1 MNSFPDRSA
10 LTTAQ
15 CERLNT
21 LLRQLSASN
30 PFYAPRIESAGLAD
44 GLTNLSS
51 FFERLPFT
59 TKTEIAEDQRAH
71 PPYGTNLTFPIA
83 NYTRFHQTSGTSGHP
98 LRWLDTT
105 ESWDWMVGNWVEV
118 LKASS
123 VTHEDRLF
131 FAFSFGPFLGF
142 WTAFEAGVRHGCL
155 CLPGGGLSTAGRLRA
170 ILENEVTVLCCTPTY
185 AIRLGE
191 VAIEEGIDMRESRV
205 RIVIAAGEP
214 GASIPAVRQR
224 LETLWNGATIKDHH
238 GMTEI
243 GPVTYECPA
252 QQGVLHILEEGF
264 IPEVIDPKT
273 GEHIPLGE
281 KGELVLTNL
290 GRMGSPLLRYR
301 TGDIVQAEANSPCLC
316 GCYDMALRGGIL
328 GRVDDMAVV
337 RGVNLYPSA
346 VEAAL
351 REFPEVA
358 EYRVELFLERAMWE
372 ARILVEAQPS
382 VASPESL
389 REEIETTLRA
399 TFNLRIPV
407 LMVTAGTLP
416 RFELKAK
423 RWVRVDETP
432 K

>member
-10 LTTAQ
+10 LTATQ

-21 LLRQLSASN
+21 LIRQLSASN

-44 GLTNLSS
+44 GLTTLSP

-59 TKTEIAEDQRAH
+59 TKAEIAEDQRAH

-83 NYTRFHQTSGTSGHP
+83 HYTRFHQTSGTSGHP

-105 ESWDWMVGNWVEV
+105 ESWNWMVGNWVEV
-118 LKASS
+118 LKASG
-123 VTHEDRLF
+123 VTREDRLF

-191 VAIEEGIDMRESRV
+191 VAMEEGIELRESRV

-252 QQGVLHILEEGF
+252 QQGVLHILEEEF

-301 TGDIVQAEANSPCLC
+301 TGDLVQAEATAPCLC

-382 VASPESL
+382 VASPEIL

-407 LMVTAGTLP
+407 SMVAAGTLP

-423 RWVRVDETP
+423 RWVRVEG
-432 K
+432 